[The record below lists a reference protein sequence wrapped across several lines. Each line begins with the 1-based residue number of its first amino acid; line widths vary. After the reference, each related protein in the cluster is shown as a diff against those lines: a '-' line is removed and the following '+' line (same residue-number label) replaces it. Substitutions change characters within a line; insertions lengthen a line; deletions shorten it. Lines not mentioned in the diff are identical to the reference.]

1 MRDGHGTYISSE
13 GREIYAGWYRQGK
26 RHGQGVQTFSDG
38 RKYVG
43 EWKDGM
49 RDGQGTFTFPDGY
62 RFSGEWKKD
71 VRWNGTVFDING
83 EIVGKI
89 LEGAEL

>member
-1 MRDGHGTYISSE
+1 M
-13 GREIYAGWYRQGK
+13 
-26 RHGQGVQTFSDG
+26 QTFSDG

>member
-13 GREIYAGWYRQGK
+13 GIEIYSGWYRLGK
-26 RHGQGVQTFSDG
+26 RHGQGEQTFSDG

-89 LEGAEL
+89 LDGAEL

>member
-1 MRDGHGTYISSE
+1 MYKRQ
-13 GREIYAGWYRQGK
+13 EIYAGWYRQGK
-26 RHGQGVQTFSDG
+26 RHGQGAQTFSDG

-62 RFSGEWKKD
+62 RFFGEWKKD
-71 VRWNGTVFDING
+71 ERWNGTVFDING
-83 EIVGKI
+83 EIIGKI
-89 LEGAEL
+89 LEGVEL